1 MKNRHE
7 KFKLAMKI
15 TGLILL
21 IGGIA
26 FIIVGAVDFFSASS
40 EWRQPEK
47 FWAFFVGFPLF
58 AFGLPMTLT
67 GFHREIARYMKD
79 EMMPVIHETAKETAP
94 AVEEIAK
101 AAATG
106 VKEGLA
112 QEKADDKSDKTPD
125 ESQEKE
131 AE

>member
-26 FIIVGAVDFFSASS
+26 FIIVGAVDFFIATSQ
-40 EWRQPEK
+40 WRQPEK

-79 EMMPVIHETAKETAP
+79 EMSPVINEAAKDISP
-94 AVEEIAK
+94 AVEATAK
-101 AAATG
+101 AAAAG
-106 VKEGLA
+106 VKKGLEQSA
-112 QEKADDKSDKTPD
+112 TNGKD
-125 ESQEKE
+125 EESAETKE
-131 AE
+131 

>member
-26 FIIVGAVDFFSASS
+26 FIIVGAVDFFTATSQ
-40 EWRQPEK
+40 WRQPEK

-79 EMMPVIHETAKETAP
+79 EMSPVINEAAKDISP
-94 AVEEIAK
+94 AVEATAK
-101 AAATG
+101 AAAAG
-106 VKEGLA
+106 VKKGLEQSA
-112 QEKADDKSDKTPD
+112 TNGKD
-125 ESQEKE
+125 EESAETKE
-131 AE
+131 

>member
-7 KFKLAMKI
+7 KFKLTMKI
-15 TGLILL
+15 IGLILL

-26 FIIVGAVDFFSASS
+26 FIVVGGVDFFKAMS

-58 AFGLPMTLT
+58 AIGLSMTLI

-79 EMMPVIHETAKETAP
+79 EMAPVINETAKDISP
-94 AVEEIAK
+94 AVEETAK
-101 AAATG
+101 AAAEG
-106 VKEGLA
+106 VKKGLE
-112 QEKADDKSDKTPD
+112 QGGTEEKNGENGAG
-125 ESQEKE
+125 KE
-131 AE
+131 E